1 MKKSLLGV
9 VFLAAVIALPATAM
23 AGVRVGVN
31 IGLPPIVIGIGGGPP
46 DLVEVPD
53 SDQAYVAPD
62 VNVELFF
69 WNGWW
74 WRPYEGRWYRSHYYD
89 RGWAYY
95 NRVPRF
101 YHRVDPG
108 WRGYYRSHAWHGRP
122 WNYQRI
128 PGGHFQGHGQGHGHR
143 QQGQYGH

>member
-1 MKKSLLGV
+1 MKKSLLGLLFTAVLV
-9 VFLAAVIALPATAM
+9 VSPIPAM
-23 AGVRVGVN
+23 AGVRVGVG
-31 IGLPPIVIGIGGGPP
+31 IALPPIVIGGGAPPGPP

-53 SDQAYVAPD
+53 TDRVYVAPD
-62 VNVELFF
+62 VSVELFF

-95 NRVPRF
+95 NRAPRF

-108 WRGYYRSHAWHGRP
+108 WRGNYRTHNWHGRP
-122 WNYQRI
+122 WNYERV
-128 PGGHFQGHGQGHGHR
+128 PGGHFQQGQGRHGGH
-143 QQGQYGH
+143 YGGH